1 MRSFC
6 AGGCGGCHLSGRDTS
21 AASSAAAGATAPP
34 SAGFLLVFTL
44 VARLR
49 SGRRLRCFGMLEN
62 GRGRRGLLLIVST
75 PAAPA
80 SRTATPATP
89 AAPLLFFICLRRP
102 GRLLGRGLLAQRLG
116 LGGNR
121 FFLAPF
127 LLLLGVRLALR
138 FLDRLRARCLHR

>member
-1 MRSFC
+1 M
-6 AGGCGGCHLSGRDTS
+6 
-21 AASSAAAGATAPP
+21 
-34 SAGFLLVFTL
+34 
-44 VARLR
+44 
-49 SGRRLRCFGMLEN
+49 
-62 GRGRRGLLLIVST
+62 LLIVST

-89 AAPLLFFICLRRP
+89 AASLFFICLRRP
-102 GRLLGRGLLAQRLG
+102 GRLLGCGLLAQRLG